1 MERSVSPETI
11 LCRGG
16 RHYYTNRDNLR
27 GAMAARLY
35 NDRGYIRYEMPNASE
50 NAKRDLERAVD
61 LHHQALA
68 LTLLNLSIISID
80 SQDYAQAIEKIETP
94 Y

>member
-1 MERSVSPETI
+1 
-11 LCRGG
+11 
-16 RHYYTNRDNLR
+16 
-27 GAMAARLY
+27 
-35 NDRGYIRYEMPNASE
+35 MPNASE

-80 SQDYAQAIEKIETP
+80 SQDYAQAIEKIEDALLITHGRESTMAS
-94 Y
+94 YLRLRLLQVI